1 MDGDLTFEE
10 FVANQAANIPIGDFV
25 INMILGAVLAALLY
39 WVYVRYGVS
48 LSNRKA
54 FARNFYLITLTT
66 LLIITV
72 VKSSL
77 ALSLGLVGALSIVR
91 FRTAIKEPEELTYT
105 FLSIAIGLGL
115 GADQRLLT
123 IVAFAVIIIVI
134 WAIKISAKIDNSQNV
149 YLSVTSQN
157 TEQLQLDDVVE
168 VLRKHCDSVSLKRF
182 DDSAEF
188 LEAVFSAY
196 FSGYEQ
202 LEAARAE
209 LKILAPA
216 IRITFLEQST
226 S

>member
-157 TEQLQLDDVVE
+157 TEQIQLDDVVE

-188 LEAVFSAY
+188 IEAVFSAY

-209 LKILAPA
+209 LKTLAPA